1 MQPRVM
7 VILQKL
13 FPKIHLKDKESLYTP
28 SNGQNLL
35 SVAKLKEAGAS
46 FHFAERDEIVTKD
59 GTIFALE
66 PRNNMF
72 VWRTVTNTTIDMD
85 SNHCNQEEQCFAS
98 SLKVWHER
106 LGHTNYNDLKR
117 LSEHVEGMKI
127 SNKDEGICGCC
138 ETNKSKRRPV
148 PKDTITR
155 ATEVLE
161 IVHTDVLGPIANESP
176 ESFKYAI
183 GFVDSFSRFI
193 KVCFM
198 RSRDEVLEKF
208 QQFCSDIGNPRMVV
222 SDGAKEFTSSEFRS
236 FCRKRG
242 IRHETSAPYT
252 PEENGKIERVW
263 GTVVGMTRCM
273 LDNARLGKQYWP
285 YALNYAFYV
294 KNFCLHSA
302 IGMTPYERMYG
313 VKPNIEFLRTFGCTS
328 YIFIEKQFRK
338 KLDKTAEVGVFLGFS
353 VNSKTYIV
361 GIPKTD
367 GSLRIMKSRNVKF
380 EEEKMFMKQHAIY
393 GPSSSNNQDYTENQ
407 ISSHDIQPNPISTND
422 NNTNS
427 HVSRIHRK
435 STIDEQFSFV
445 AEVEDTLILNEE
457 VPKSVN
463 EALMEPSW
471 VKAME
476 DELQSLKGNKVWDLV
491 ELPDGKNSIGSRWHF
506 TVKFGPNGKPS
517 RHKARFVAKGF
528 SQREGIDYKETYS
541 PIARLSTVR
550 VVMNIAAQN
559 SWQIKQLDIKTAN
572 LNANVDADISMKQ
585 PEGFEEK
592 GPNGEKL
599 VCKLNKSL
607 YGPKQSGR
615 NWYYTLKA
623 FLEKIG
629 FVVCMHDS
637 CLFVRH
643 VNDCV
648 NAVVCVCV
656 G

>member
-1 MQPRVM
+1 M
-7 VILQKL
+7 
-13 FPKIHLKDKESLYTP
+13 
-28 SNGQNLL
+28 
-35 SVAKLKEAGAS
+35 
-46 FHFAERDEIVTKD
+46 
-59 GTIFALE
+59 
-66 PRNNMF
+66 
-72 VWRTVTNTTIDMD
+72 
-85 SNHCNQEEQCFAS
+85 
-98 SLKVWHER
+98 
-106 LGHTNYNDLKR
+106 KR

-193 KVCFM
+193 KVYFM
-198 RSRDEVLEKF
+198 RSSDEVLEKF

-252 PEENGKIERVW
+252 PEENGTIERVW

-294 KNFCLHSA
+294 KNFCLDSA
-302 IGMTPYERMYG
+302 IGMTPYGRMYG
-313 VKPNIEFLRTFGCTS
+313 VKPNIEFLRLFGCTS

-353 VNSKTYIV
+353 DNSKTYIV

-380 EEEKMFMKQHAIY
+380 EEEKMFMKQRAIY

-427 HVSRIHRK
+427 HVSRIH
-435 STIDEQFSFV
+435 
-445 AEVEDTLILNEE
+445 
-457 VPKSVN
+457 
-463 EALMEPSW
+463 
-471 VKAME
+471 
-476 DELQSLKGNKVWDLV
+476 
-491 ELPDGKNSIGSRWHF
+491 
-506 TVKFGPNGKPS
+506 
-517 RHKARFVAKGF
+517 
-528 SQREGIDYKETYS
+528 
-541 PIARLSTVR
+541 
-550 VVMNIAAQN
+550 
-559 SWQIKQLDIKTAN
+559 
-572 LNANVDADISMKQ
+572 
-585 PEGFEEK
+585 
-592 GPNGEKL
+592 
-599 VCKLNKSL
+599 
-607 YGPKQSGR
+607 
-615 NWYYTLKA
+615 
-623 FLEKIG
+623 
-629 FVVCMHDS
+629 
-637 CLFVRH
+637 
-643 VNDCV
+643 
-648 NAVVCVCV
+648 
-656 G
+656 